1 MWIKCESRFLMH
13 QRSAASRATA
23 RRRDIHGQ
31 KSTENPMQLPLQ
43 ITFRHIETSDAVAAR
58 IRERAEELEHF
69 FDRII
74 SCRVVVEC
82 RHPRRQ
88 QGNLFRVRIDL
99 KVPGKEIVVGRDP
112 EAHHAHE
119 DAHVAVRD
127 AFDAARRL
135 LEDYARERRG
145 DVKLHAVPDHGRI
158 ARLLPERDCGFIASA
173 DGTEIYFHRNTV
185 EKGGFDKLVVGD
197 EVRFVAQHSESAEGP
212 QASTVV
218 QLGKHHL
225 PPAEAVRA

>member
-1 MWIKCESRFLMH
+1 
-13 QRSAASRATA
+13 
-23 RRRDIHGQ
+23 
-31 KSTENPMQLPLQ
+31 MQVPLQ
-43 ITFRHIETSDAVAAR
+43 VTFRHMDSSEAVAAR
-58 IRERAEELEHF
+58 IRARAEELERF

-82 RHPRRQ
+82 QHPRRQ
-88 QGNLFRVRIDL
+88 QGNLFRVRVDL
-99 KVPGKEIVVGRDP
+99 GVPGREIVVGRDP

-127 AFDAARRL
+127 AFDAVRRL
-135 LEDYARERRG
+135 LEDYVRERRG

-158 ARLLPERDCGFIASA
+158 ARLLAEQDCGFIVTG
-173 DGTEIYFHRNTV
+173 DGTEIYFHRNSV
-185 EKGGFDKLVVGD
+185 ANGGFDKLTVGD

-218 QLGKHHL
+218 PLGKHHL
-225 PPAEAVRA
+225 PPAESVRT